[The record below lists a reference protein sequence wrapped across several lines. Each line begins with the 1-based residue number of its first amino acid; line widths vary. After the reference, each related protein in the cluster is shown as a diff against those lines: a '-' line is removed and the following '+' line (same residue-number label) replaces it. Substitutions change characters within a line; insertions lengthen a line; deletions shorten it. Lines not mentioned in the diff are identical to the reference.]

1 MSFSFLFRRYSP
13 LRRLLSTHRLP
24 RIILLLVCSTL
35 LYAMP
40 SQAAGRS
47 SGIRAVDFEFSMEA
61 CRNSKEPA
69 VKVDHC
75 TRVISQSSDRK
86 ILERAFN
93 RRGLA
98 YMDLKQFGEA
108 AKDFTEVI
116 RLNPRIAGYFDNRQA
131 AYKEMGRLADALSDA
146 NRAVQ
151 LAPTYSFVYRSR
163 GLVFT
168 DLGRYDFAIDDYTK
182 GLSLDSNDSGLLA
195 DRGETFVK
203 AGKLLEGIAD
213 FTRALNIDKN
223 ATSALRERGLAYKL
237 LGNFDA
243 ARSDLSLFLRT
254 QPNDGE
260 IVQALL
266 DMTSL
271 PKRVSPAKTEEA
283 AIAHPST
290 GSNAERRE
298 SPQGAETRVAL
309 IIGNGQ
315 YEHADKLANPV
326 TDARNMRDAL
336 QNLQFRVVYGENLD
350 KRSLERTIG
359 RFAKEVEAADV
370 ALIFFAGHGAT
381 FGDIPY
387 VVPVDAQFS
396 AIEDIPYE
404 LVPVETLIGELR
416 RAKGVRIAILDA
428 CRDNGAERELKRTNS
443 RGGQITRGLAP
454 VKNPEGLIL
463 AYATQYLSTADDGG
477 LDGDSP
483 FTAAL
488 LKNIAKPG
496 LDVKELFYETAREV
510 IAKTDGRQRPE
521 ISISFYDAY
530 TLAGPTPGTP
540 LSAK

>member
-1 MSFSFLFRRYSP
+1 
-13 LRRLLSTHRLP
+13 
-24 RIILLLVCSTL
+24 
-35 LYAMP
+35 
-40 SQAAGRS
+40 
-47 SGIRAVDFEFSMEA
+47 
-61 CRNSKEPA
+61 
-69 VKVDHC
+69 
-75 TRVISQSSDRK
+75 
-86 ILERAFN
+86 
-93 RRGLA
+93 
-98 YMDLKQFGEA
+98 
-108 AKDFTEVI
+108 
-116 RLNPRIAGYFDNRQA
+116 
-131 AYKEMGRLADALSDA
+131 MGRLADALSDA
-146 NRAVQ
+146 DRAVQ

-168 DLGRYDFAIDDYTK
+168 DLGRYDSAIDDYTK

-213 FTRALNIDKN
+213 FTRALNLDKN

-243 ARSDLSLFLRT
+243 ARSDLNLFLRT
-254 QPNDGE
+254 QPNDE
-260 IVQALL
+260 KIVQALL

-271 PKRVSPAKTEEA
+271 PQRVSPAKTEEA

-298 SPQGAETRVAL
+298 TPQGAETRVAL

-404 LVPVETLIGELR
+404 LVPVETLIRGIAPCKGCADRHPR
-416 RAKGVRIAILDA
+416 RLPRQW
-428 CRDNGAERELKRTNS
+428 RRTRVEADEFS
-443 RGGQITRGLAP
+443 RRPDHPWSRTGQ
-454 VKNPEGLIL
+454 
-463 AYATQYLSTADDGG
+463 
-477 LDGDSP
+477 
-483 FTAAL
+483 
-488 LKNIAKPG
+488 KPG
-496 LDVKELFYETAREV
+496 RADPCLCHAVSLDS
-510 IAKTDGRQRPE
+510 G
-521 ISISFYDAY
+521 
-530 TLAGPTPGTP
+530 
-540 LSAK
+540 